1 MQNLILQQDVVK
13 YLVCADVM
21 FYMRLDT
28 IITIISVNNQEACG
42 TLQELNWLIE
52 GVEISRQAGSL
63 SCDMYRCRHLTV
75 GTQRK

>member
-1 MQNLILQQDVVK
+1 MQFSIISYMQNLILQQDVVK

-42 TLQELNWLIE
+42 TLQELN
-52 GVEISRQAGSL
+52 
-63 SCDMYRCRHLTV
+63 
-75 GTQRK
+75 